1 MKDEIWQFIVGVMIV
16 AVVFM
21 LVRPGSPAAVAIKDV
36 STALSG
42 LVQTATG
49 HPIAKQDEPQIT
61 IPSG

>member
-1 MKDEIWQFIVGVMIV
+1 MIDNVWQLVIGVMIV
-16 AVVFM
+16 AVIFM
-21 LVRPGSPAAVAIKDV
+21 LVRPGSPASVAIKDV
-36 STALSG
+36 TTALSG